1 MKLYEKIIDGKQH
14 CKPANKI
21 IIIKDGM
28 QTFNPTEEMLLED
41 DWQNTYQYNM
51 NQLKKK
57 FSIEKKNTRLTRF
70 LGMTLQMKLMVST
83 LMTKNYGLIRQ
94 QEQVL
99 NLDLMQRQRVERL
112 ILQYGM
118 KVLHLIQNLLMHYRC
133 LMILN
138 YMLLRVMIILKL
150 TQQMLMRS
158 KILNH

>member
-41 DWQNTYQYNM
+41 GWQNTYQYNM

-70 LGMTLQMKLMVST
+70 LGMTLQMKLMVCT
-83 LMTKNYGLIRQ
+83 LMTKNYGLIR
-94 QEQVL
+94 
-99 NLDLMQRQRVERL
+99 
-112 ILQYGM
+112 
-118 KVLHLIQNLLMHYRC
+118 
-133 LMILN
+133 
-138 YMLLRVMIILKL
+138 
-150 TQQMLMRS
+150 
-158 KILNH
+158 